1 MAGTRVNP
9 PCCKMSA
16 FFLGPC
22 LIVCQSIE
30 ISNQMEV
37 NGHVSNFEKKIIYRD
52 CCIKNVTNIIFKG
65 ITDLINKKHYH
76 DYVWAFNI
84 LPVFWICWI
93 FKDLVFIFGP
103 RSVFMKLGWWQM
115 IYIKIHNI
123 CFKMF
128 LVPFLID

>member
-1 MAGTRVNP
+1 MQIRSTIFILFSTTTGHWPVNSVNWQTFEE
-9 PCCKMSA
+9 KVILSLKISA
-16 FFLGPC
+16 RSP
-22 LIVCQSIE
+22 
-30 ISNQMEV
+30 
-37 NGHVSNFEKKIIYRD
+37 YRD
-52 CCIKNVTNIIFKG
+52 CCIKNVTIIIFKG